1 MFAALDAQVVDADV
15 IVHELYRPGEEV
27 YQELCRRFG
36 QGILKPDGEIDRAR
50 LAAAAFDGGR
60 VAELNKIVHPAV
72 IQKQEQWMLEAGG
85 KNPDAVVIVEA
96 ALIFEAGVGGR
107 FDKTIVVTCK
117 PEQKIERLAKRMGM
131 SEAAARA
138 EVERRS
144 RAQLPDEEKAARA
157 DFVIDNSG
165 ALEATRR
172 QVEHIYAELKALQK
186 S

>member
-1 MFAALDAQVVDADV
+1 
-15 IVHELYRPGEEV
+15 
-27 YQELCRRFG
+27 
-36 QGILKPDGEIDRAR
+36 
-50 LAAAAFDGGR
+50 
-60 VAELNKIVHPAV
+60 
-72 IQKQEQWMLEAGG
+72 
-85 KNPDAVVIVEA
+85 
-96 ALIFEAGVGGR
+96 
-107 FDKTIVVTCK
+107 VTCK